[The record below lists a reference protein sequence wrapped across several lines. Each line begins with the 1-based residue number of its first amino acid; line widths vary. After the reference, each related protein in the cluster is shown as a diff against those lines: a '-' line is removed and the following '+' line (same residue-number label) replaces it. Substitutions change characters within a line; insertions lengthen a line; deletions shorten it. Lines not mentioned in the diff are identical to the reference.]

1 MALRDRI
8 RPAVEAVSPCGASV
22 LVMVFTAELLP
33 VGREDLQSRVG
44 ASQTPNL
51 EKSSGVP
58 ELISGTLSNV
68 GTAPETLTLGER
80 IAYYRKRRGMS
91 QAVLAGLVGR
101 TENWL
106 SKVEN
111 NKIEIDRVSVITM
124 LAENLGL
131 TWQQL
136 LCAPIAD
143 QPTSGPWPS
152 ARDALEQL
160 RTTLA
165 DYSHLT
171 GRASATEPVDLDVL
185 KAQIGDAWSAYQ
197 DSRYARAT
205 RLLPPV
211 ISAARLAVNCHEGE
225 TKLTAQGLLAM
236 AYQGAAMVLTKVGES
251 DLAWLA
257 ADRGLSAADQSEN
270 LLICGSLYRSVAH
283 CLLAT
288 AQFDAGRLD
297 AAAGV
302 VDNAATFLAATT
314 DRSDPSH
321 LSIYG
326 TLLLVGS
333 MAAARAGDRIGASK
347 YLAVAGNAAQSLG
360 YDGNHWWTSFGPT
373 TVAMHSVSTALE
385 LGDVDTALAK
395 GSRLDTSALP
405 IERRVRH
412 KLDLARAHHERG
424 HRDEAVG
431 LVLDADELAPEQVG
445 SHYITRSLVTAWI
458 KTGREGASRPVAD
471 LAQRLQIV

>member
-1 MALRDRI
+1 M
-8 RPAVEAVSPCGASV
+8 EANQ
-22 LVMVFTAELLP
+22 TA
-33 VGREDLQSRVG
+33 
-44 ASQTPNL
+44 NL
-51 EKSSGVP
+51 EIFSGVLEP
-58 ELISGTLSNV
+58 VSGTLMNV
-68 GTAPETLTLGER
+68 GTAPEMLTLGER
-80 IAYYRKRRGMS
+80 IAYYRKRRGTP

-111 NKIEIDRVSVITM
+111 NKIEIDKVSMIGM

-143 QPTSGPWPS
+143 QPASGPWPT
-152 ARDALEQL
+152 AHDALEQL

-171 GRASATEPVDLDVL
+171 GRGSVTEATDLDVL

-211 ISAARLAVNCHEGE
+211 IVAARNAVNSHTDEA
-225 TKLTAQGLLAM
+225 KATAQGLLAM
-236 AYQGAAMVLTKVGES
+236 AYQGAAMVLTKVGET

-257 ADRGLSAADQSEN
+257 ADRGLSAANQSDN

-288 AQFDAGRLD
+288 AQVDAGRLD
-297 AAAGV
+297 AAVGV
-302 VDNAATFLAATT
+302 VDNAASFLSAAT
-314 DRSDPSH
+314 DRSNPSH

-333 MAAARAGDRIGASK
+333 MAAARAGDRPTAKS
-347 YLAVAGNAAQSLG
+347 YLDEAENAARSLG

-373 TVAMHSVSTALE
+373 TVAMHHVSTALE
-385 LGDVDTALAK
+385 LGDVDTALTN

-424 HRDEAVG
+424 HRDEAVS
-431 LVLDADELAPEQVG
+431 LLLDADELAPEQVG
-445 SHYITRSLVTAWI
+445 SHYIARSLVTAWI

>member
-1 MALRDRI
+1 M
-8 RPAVEAVSPCGASV
+8 EAN
-22 LVMVFTAELLP
+22 
-33 VGREDLQSRVG
+33 
-44 ASQTPNL
+44 QTPNL
-51 EKSSGVP
+51 EYFSGVP
-58 ELISGTLSNV
+58 APNSGTLSNV
-68 GTAPETLTLGER
+68 GTAPEMLTLGER
-80 IAYYRKRRGMS
+80 IAYYRKRRGTP

-101 TENWL
+101 SENWL

-111 NKIEIDRVSVITM
+111 NKIEIDRVSVISM

-136 LCAPIAD
+136 LCATITE
-143 QPTSGPWPS
+143 QPTSGLPT
-152 ARDALEQL
+152 AHDALEQL

-165 DYSHLT
+165 DYSHLA
-171 GRASATEPVDLDVL
+171 GRASAEEAIDLDVL
-185 KAQIGDAWSAYQ
+185 KAQIGDVWSAYQ

-211 ISAARLAVNCHEGE
+211 IEAARNAVNGYTDEDE
-225 TKLTAQGLLAM
+225 ATAQGLLTM

-257 ADRGLSAADQSEN
+257 ADRGLSAANHSDN
-270 LLICGSLYRSVAH
+270 LLISGSLYRSVAH

-288 AQFDAGRLD
+288 AQFDTGRLD
-297 AAAGV
+297 ASVGV
-302 VDNAATFLAATT
+302 VDNAATLFAAAT
-314 DRSDPSH
+314 DDSNPSH
-321 LSIYG
+321 LSIHG

-333 MAAARAGDRIGASK
+333 MAAARAGDRAAAAE
-347 YLAVAGNAAQSLG
+347 YLAEAEKAAQRLG

-373 TVAMHSVSTALE
+373 TVAMHRVSAALE
-385 LGDVDTALAK
+385 LGDVDSALAR

-405 IERRVRH
+405 IERRARH

-424 HRDEAVG
+424 HREEAVN
-431 LVLDADELAPEQVG
+431 LLLDADELAPEQVG
-445 SHYITRSLVTAWI
+445 SHYIARSLVTAWI

-471 LAQRLQIV
+471 LAHRLQIV